1 MARDNTSAKGLPHTS
16 KPLLGELVK
25 WTARAVLILTLLVV
39 FLYGAGSYR
48 RASDHTQLS
57 LVRLTLILSLLL
69 VISSIYGLLI
79 NLFYAI
85 RRQRAAFLAG
95 VFGYIILII
104 LGAVIAFGAAFIIG
118 AVRGNY

>member
-1 MARDNTSAKGLPHTS
+1 M
-16 KPLLGELVK
+16 VK